1 MSCPFLRQGRA
12 RYCHAAPV
20 RKLILDGPGATSEG
34 RCASPDYRLCELA
47 AKDEPGGARCPH
59 LEEIHVQYCGASPVT
74 RLVPFSDSQ
83 LSECVN
89 TGYRYCDTYL
99 SLARPK
105 QDTPAPP
112 DLLFSANH
120 FWLEPDESSLC
131 HIGIDAFLAETVGR
145 VDGVTFVTAHG
156 THRPTVTLTVH
167 GVEWPMVFPNP
178 LLIERVNSRLRM
190 DPARLTA
197 DPYGIGWLFEGWEL
211 PGKTRSGL
219 IGGKQANAWHV
230 EERERLAREIHET
243 QEIGADGGYA
253 QPGVAQLLSRPSL
266 VGLCQKFFSGSEW
279 DKGD

>member
-1 MSCPFLRQGRA
+1 MPCPFLRQGRA

-47 AKDEPGGARCPH
+47 AKDESQGARCPH

-74 RLVPFSDSQ
+74 KLVPFSDSQ
-83 LSECVN
+83 MSHCIN
-89 TGYRYCDTYL
+89 TGYRYCDSYL
-99 SLARPK
+99 SLARPNHASPP
-105 QDTPAPP
+105 PA

-167 GVEWPMVFPNP
+167 GVEWPMIFPNP
-178 LLIERVNSRLRM
+178 LLIEKVNSRLRM

-197 DPYGIGWLFEGWEL
+197 DPYGVGWLFEGWEL

-219 IGGKQANAWHV
+219 IGGAQASAWQT

-243 QEIGADGGYA
+243 QEFGADGGYA
-253 QPGVAQLLSRPSL
+253 QPGVAQLLSRRSL
-266 VGLCQKFFSGSEW
+266 VGLCQKFFSGSDW
-279 DKGD
+279 DRED